1 MMPMVTFLMYVARS
15 LGIQRELHSKLL
27 LFKFW

>member
-1 MMPMVTFLMYVARS
+1 MMSMITFLMYVTRS
-15 LGIQRELHSKLL
+15 LGTQRELHSKLL